1 VTTRSAHAV
10 EVASSAV
17 APGAGGAAPLNVD
30 PDQLARLLS
39 VGERLAAS
47 NDLDEVLALVID
59 AMRDVLRAD
68 RASVFQFDPQ
78 AQELFISQ
86 AHGVGAIRFP
96 ITKGIAGES
105 ARLGRILNIPDCY
118 ADARFNPEIDRKTGY
133 KTRNMLTIPL
143 LSPDAAGGASGG
155 GEGGEAGG
163 QDGGRGGSLE
173 GVAQVLNK
181 DPARGSAFDATD
193 EALARYLASQA
204 AIALRRAKFI
214 VGEVRKKKIEA
225 DLAVARTIQQ
235 NSWPKSVPQLDGFDI
250 AASALPADETGGD
263 AYDII
268 DLRSLPPASP
278 DAAPSGSGLLF
289 ALGDATGHGIG
300 PALSVAQ
307 FRAMLRMGARLHAS
321 VSQIARHINIQLCDD
336 LPAGRFIT
344 NMIALLDPRASR
356 IRYVSAGQAP
366 LILVRADGTSEVRG
380 ATTLPMGI
388 DPDCDFGEVETFD
401 LSPGDV
407 FVLLSDGFYEAMNH
421 QNQHY
426 GEQRVVDAVLAS
438 NTLSAQGILQV
449 LAEGTLKFAE
459 GRPFDDDQTAIIIK
473 RLPENA

>member
-1 VTTRSAHAV
+1 PLHSQPVTTRSAHAV
-10 EVASSAV
+10 EVA
-17 APGAGGAAPLNVD
+17 PPMAALNVD
-30 PDQLARLLS
+30 PAQLARLLS

-118 ADARFNPEIDRKTGY
+118 ADSRFNPEIDRKTGY

-143 LSPDAAGGASGG
+143 LSPEAGAGGAG
-155 GEGGEAGG
+155 A
-163 QDGGRGGSLE
+163 SLE

-235 NSWPKSVPQLDGFDI
+235 NSWPKCVPQMDGFDI

-263 AYDII
+263 AYDLI
-268 DLRSLPPASP
+268 DLRSLPPAAP
-278 DAAPSGSGLLF
+278 DAAPSGSGMLF

-388 DPDCDFGEVETFD
+388 DPDCDFSEVETFD
-401 LSPGDV
+401 LAPGDV

-421 QNQHY
+421 ENEHY
-426 GEQRVVDAVLAS
+426 GEQRIVETVLA
-438 NTLSAQGILQV
+438 NIALPAQGILET
-449 LAEGTLKFAE
+449 LAKGTLDFAQ

>member
-1 VTTRSAHAV
+1 M
-10 EVASSAV
+10 
-17 APGAGGAAPLNVD
+17 AALNVD
-30 PDQLARLLS
+30 PAQLARLLS

-86 AHGVGAIRFP
+86 AHGVAAIRFP

-105 ARLGRILNIPDCY
+105 ARLGRILNIPHCY
-118 ADARFNPEIDRKTGY
+118 ADSRFNPEIDRKTGY

-143 LSPDAAGGASGG
+143 LSPEAGAGGAG
-155 GEGGEAGG
+155 A
-163 QDGGRGGSLE
+163 SLE

-235 NSWPKSVPQLDGFDI
+235 NSWPKCVPQMDGFDI

-263 AYDII
+263 AYDLI
-268 DLRSLPPASP
+268 DLRSLPPAAP
-278 DAAPSGSGLLF
+278 DAAPSGSGMLF

-388 DPDCDFGEVETFD
+388 DPDCDFSEVETFD
-401 LSPGDV
+401 LAPGDV

-421 QNQHY
+421 ENEHY
-426 GEQRVVDAVLAS
+426 GEQRIVETVLA
-438 NTLSAQGILQV
+438 NIALPAQGILET
-449 LAEGTLKFAE
+449 LARGTLDFAQ

-473 RLPENA
+473 RLPEKA

>member
-1 VTTRSAHAV
+1 M
-10 EVASSAV
+10 
-17 APGAGGAAPLNVD
+17 AALNVD
-30 PDQLARLLS
+30 PAQLARLLS

-118 ADARFNPEIDRKTGY
+118 ADSRFNPEIDRKTGY

-143 LSPDAAGGASGG
+143 LSPEAGAGGAG
-155 GEGGEAGG
+155 A
-163 QDGGRGGSLE
+163 SLE

-225 DLAVARTIQQ
+225 DLAVARTLPQ
-235 NSWPKSVPQLDGFDI
+235 NSWPKCVPQMDGFDI

-263 AYDII
+263 AYDLI
-268 DLRSLPPASP
+268 DLRSLPPAAP
-278 DAAPSGSGLLF
+278 DAAPSGSGMLF

-388 DPDCDFGEVETFD
+388 DPDCDFSEVETFD
-401 LSPGDV
+401 LAPGDV

-421 QNQHY
+421 ENEHY
-426 GEQRVVDAVLAS
+426 GEQRIVETVLA
-438 NTLSAQGILQV
+438 NIALPAQGILET
-449 LAEGTLKFAE
+449 LAKGTLDFAQ

>member
-1 VTTRSAHAV
+1 MTTRSAHAV
-10 EVASSAV
+10 EVA
-17 APGAGGAAPLNVD
+17 PPMAALNVD
-30 PDQLARLLS
+30 PAQLARLLS

-86 AHGVGAIRFP
+86 AHGVAAIRFP

-118 ADARFNPEIDRKTGY
+118 ADSRFNPEIDRKTGY

-143 LSPDAAGGASGG
+143 LSPEAGAGGAG
-155 GEGGEAGG
+155 A
-163 QDGGRGGSLE
+163 SLE

-235 NSWPKSVPQLDGFDI
+235 NSWPKCVPQMDGFDI

-263 AYDII
+263 AYDLI
-268 DLRSLPPASP
+268 DLRSLPPAAP
-278 DAAPSGSGLLF
+278 DAAPSGSGMLF

-388 DPDCDFGEVETFD
+388 DPDCDFSEVETFD
-401 LSPGDV
+401 LAPGDV
-407 FVLLSDGFYEAMNH
+407 FVLLSDGFYEALNH
-421 QNQHY
+421 VN
-426 GEQRVVDAVLAS
+426 E
-438 NTLSAQGILQV
+438 
-449 LAEGTLKFAE
+449 
-459 GRPFDDDQTAIIIK
+459 
-473 RLPENA
+473 

>member
-1 VTTRSAHAV
+1 MTTRSAHAV
-10 EVASSAV
+10 EVA
-17 APGAGGAAPLNVD
+17 PPMAALNVD
-30 PDQLARLLS
+30 PAQLARLLS

-118 ADARFNPEIDRKTGY
+118 ADSRFNPEIDRKTGY

-143 LSPDAAGGASGG
+143 LSPEAGTGGAG
-155 GEGGEAGG
+155 A
-163 QDGGRGGSLE
+163 SLE

-235 NSWPKSVPQLDGFDI
+235 NSWPKCVPQMDGFDI

-263 AYDII
+263 AYDLI
-268 DLRSLPPASP
+268 DLRSLPPAAP
-278 DAAPSGSGLLF
+278 DAAPSGSGMLF

-388 DPDCDFGEVETFD
+388 DPDCDFSEVETFD
-401 LSPGDV
+401 LAPGDV

-421 QNQHY
+421 ENEHY
-426 GEQRVVDAVLAS
+426 GEQRIVETVLA
-438 NTLSAQGILQV
+438 NIALPAQGILET
-449 LAEGTLKFAE
+449 LAKGTLDFAQ

>member
-1 VTTRSAHAV
+1 MTTRSAHAV
-10 EVASSAV
+10 EVA
-17 APGAGGAAPLNVD
+17 PPMAALNVD
-30 PDQLARLLS
+30 PAQLARLLS

-118 ADARFNPEIDRKTGY
+118 ADSRFNPEIDRKTGY

-143 LSPDAAGGASGG
+143 LSPEAGAGGAG
-155 GEGGEAGG
+155 A
-163 QDGGRGGSLE
+163 SLE

-235 NSWPKSVPQLDGFDI
+235 NSWPKCVPQMDGFDI

-263 AYDII
+263 AYDLI
-268 DLRSLPPASP
+268 DLRSLPPAAP
-278 DAAPSGSGLLF
+278 DAAPSGSGMLF

-336 LPAGRFIT
+336 LPAGRCIT

-388 DPDCDFGEVETFD
+388 DPDCDFSEVETFD
-401 LSPGDV
+401 LAPGDV

-421 QNQHY
+421 ENEHY
-426 GEQRVVDAVLAS
+426 GEQRIV
-438 NTLSAQGILQV
+438 
-449 LAEGTLKFAE
+449 
-459 GRPFDDDQTAIIIK
+459 
-473 RLPENA
+473 

>member
-1 VTTRSAHAV
+1 M
-10 EVASSAV
+10 
-17 APGAGGAAPLNVD
+17 AALNVD
-30 PDQLARLLS
+30 PAQLARLLS

-86 AHGVGAIRFP
+86 AHGVAAIRFP

-118 ADARFNPEIDRKTGY
+118 ADSRFNPEIDRKTGY

-143 LSPDAAGGASGG
+143 LSPEAGAGGAG
-155 GEGGEAGG
+155 A
-163 QDGGRGGSLE
+163 SLE

-235 NSWPKSVPQLDGFDI
+235 NSWPKCVPQMDGFDI

-263 AYDII
+263 AYDLI
-268 DLRSLPPASP
+268 DLRSLPPAAP
-278 DAAPSGSGLLF
+278 DAAPSGSGMLF

-388 DPDCDFGEVETFD
+388 DPDCDFSEVETFD
-401 LSPGDV
+401 LAPGDV

-421 QNQHY
+421 ENEHY
-426 GEQRVVDAVLAS
+426 GEQRIVETVLA
-438 NTLSAQGILQV
+438 NIALPAQGILET
-449 LAEGTLKFAE
+449 LAKGTLDFAQ

>member
-1 VTTRSAHAV
+1 M
-10 EVASSAV
+10 
-17 APGAGGAAPLNVD
+17 AALNVD
-30 PDQLARLLS
+30 PAQLARLLS

-86 AHGVGAIRFP
+86 AHGVAAIRFP

-118 ADARFNPEIDRKTGY
+118 ADSRFNPEIDRKTGY

-143 LSPDAAGGASGG
+143 LSPEAGAGGAG
-155 GEGGEAGG
+155 A
-163 QDGGRGGSLE
+163 SLE

-235 NSWPKSVPQLDGFDI
+235 NSWPKCVPQMDGFDI

-263 AYDII
+263 AYDLI
-268 DLRSLPPASP
+268 DLRSLPPAAP
-278 DAAPSGSGLLF
+278 DAAPSGSGMLF

-388 DPDCDFGEVETFD
+388 DPDCDFSEVETFD
-401 LSPGDV
+401 LAPGDV

-421 QNQHY
+421 ENEHY
-426 GEQRVVDAVLAS
+426 GEQRIVETVLA
-438 NTLSAQGILQV
+438 NIALPAQGILET
-449 LAEGTLKFAE
+449 LARGTLDFAQ

-473 RLPENA
+473 RLPEKA

>member
-1 VTTRSAHAV
+1 M
-10 EVASSAV
+10 
-17 APGAGGAAPLNVD
+17 AALNVD
-30 PDQLARLLS
+30 PAQLARLLS

-86 AHGVGAIRFP
+86 AHGVAAIRFP

-118 ADARFNPEIDRKTGY
+118 ADSRFNPEIDRKTGY

-143 LSPDAAGGASGG
+143 LSPEAGAGGAG
-155 GEGGEAGG
+155 A
-163 QDGGRGGSLE
+163 SLE

-235 NSWPKSVPQLDGFDI
+235 NSWPKCVPQMDGFDI

-263 AYDII
+263 AYDLI
-268 DLRSLPPASP
+268 DLRSLPPAAP
-278 DAAPSGSGLLF
+278 DAAPSGSGMLF

-388 DPDCDFGEVETFD
+388 DPDCDFSEVETFD
-401 LSPGDV
+401 LAPGDV

-421 QNQHY
+421 ENEHY
-426 GEQRVVDAVLAS
+426 GEQRIVETVLA
-438 NTLSAQGILQV
+438 NIALPAQGILDT
-449 LAEGTLKFAE
+449 LARGTLDFAQ

-473 RLPENA
+473 RLPEKA

>member
-1 VTTRSAHAV
+1 M
-10 EVASSAV
+10 
-17 APGAGGAAPLNVD
+17 AALNVD
-30 PDQLARLLS
+30 PAQLARLLS

-118 ADARFNPEIDRKTGY
+118 ADSRFNPEIDRKTGY

-143 LSPDAAGGASGG
+143 LSPEAGAGGAG
-155 GEGGEAGG
+155 A
-163 QDGGRGGSLE
+163 SLE

-235 NSWPKSVPQLDGFDI
+235 NSWPKCVPQMDGFDI

-263 AYDII
+263 AYDLI
-268 DLRSLPPASP
+268 DLRSLPPAAP
-278 DAAPSGSGLLF
+278 DAAPSGSGMLF

-388 DPDCDFGEVETFD
+388 DPDCDFSEVETFD
-401 LSPGDV
+401 LAPGDV

-421 QNQHY
+421 ENEHY
-426 GEQRVVDAVLAS
+426 GEQRIVETVLA
-438 NTLSAQGILQV
+438 NIALPAQGILET
-449 LAEGTLKFAE
+449 LARGTLDFAQ

>member
-1 VTTRSAHAV
+1 M
-10 EVASSAV
+10 
-17 APGAGGAAPLNVD
+17 AALNVD
-30 PDQLARLLS
+30 PAQLARLLS

-118 ADARFNPEIDRKTGY
+118 ADSRFNPEIDRKTGY

-143 LSPDAAGGASGG
+143 LSPEAGAGGAG
-155 GEGGEAGG
+155 A
-163 QDGGRGGSLE
+163 SLE

-235 NSWPKSVPQLDGFDI
+235 NSWPKCVPQMDGFDI

-263 AYDII
+263 AYDLI
-268 DLRSLPPASP
+268 DLRSLPPAAP
-278 DAAPSGSGLLF
+278 DAAPSGSGMLF

-388 DPDCDFGEVETFD
+388 DPDCDFSEVETFD
-401 LSPGDV
+401 LAPGDV

-421 QNQHY
+421 ENEHY
-426 GEQRVVDAVLAS
+426 GEQRIVETVLA
-438 NTLSAQGILQV
+438 NIALPAQGILET
-449 LAEGTLKFAE
+449 LAKGTLDFAQ

>member
-1 VTTRSAHAV
+1 M
-10 EVASSAV
+10 
-17 APGAGGAAPLNVD
+17 AALNVD
-30 PDQLARLLS
+30 PAQLARLLS

-86 AHGVGAIRFP
+86 AHGVAAIRFP

-118 ADARFNPEIDRKTGY
+118 ADSRFNPEIDRKTGY

-143 LSPDAAGGASGG
+143 LSPEAGAGGAG
-155 GEGGEAGG
+155 A
-163 QDGGRGGSLE
+163 SLE

-235 NSWPKSVPQLDGFDI
+235 NSWPKCVPQMDGFDI

-263 AYDII
+263 AYDLI
-268 DLRSLPPASP
+268 DLRSLPPAAP
-278 DAAPSGSGLLF
+278 DAAPSGSGMLF

-388 DPDCDFGEVETFD
+388 DPDCDFSEVETFD
-401 LSPGDV
+401 LAPGDV

-421 QNQHY
+421 ENEHY
-426 GEQRVVDAVLAS
+426 GEQRIVETVLA
-438 NTLSAQGILQV
+438 NIALPAQGILET
-449 LAEGTLKFAE
+449 LAKGTLDFAQ

-473 RLPENA
+473 RLPEKA

>member
-1 VTTRSAHAV
+1 MTTRSAHAV
-10 EVASSAV
+10 EVA
-17 APGAGGAAPLNVD
+17 PPMAALNVD
-30 PDQLARLLS
+30 PAQLARLLS

-118 ADARFNPEIDRKTGY
+118 ADSRFNPEIDRKTGY

-143 LSPDAAGGASGG
+143 LSPEAGAGGAG
-155 GEGGEAGG
+155 A
-163 QDGGRGGSLE
+163 SLE

-235 NSWPKSVPQLDGFDI
+235 NSWPKCVPQMDGFDI

-263 AYDII
+263 AYDLI
-268 DLRSLPPASP
+268 DLRSLPPAAP
-278 DAAPSGSGLLF
+278 DAAPSGSGMLF

-388 DPDCDFGEVETFD
+388 DPDCDFSEVETFD
-401 LSPGDV
+401 LAPGDV

-421 QNQHY
+421 ENEHY
-426 GEQRVVDAVLAS
+426 GEQRIVETVLA
-438 NTLSAQGILQV
+438 NIALPAQGILET
-449 LAEGTLKFAE
+449 LAKGTLDFAQ

>member
-1 VTTRSAHAV
+1 M
-10 EVASSAV
+10 
-17 APGAGGAAPLNVD
+17 AALNVD
-30 PDQLARLLS
+30 PAQLARLLS

-86 AHGVGAIRFP
+86 AHGVAAIRFP

-118 ADARFNPEIDRKTGY
+118 ADSRFNPEIDRKTGY

-143 LSPDAAGGASGG
+143 LSPEAGAGGAG
-155 GEGGEAGG
+155 A
-163 QDGGRGGSLE
+163 SLE

-235 NSWPKSVPQLDGFDI
+235 NSWPKCVPQMDGFDI

-263 AYDII
+263 AYDLI
-268 DLRSLPPASP
+268 DLRSLPPAAP
-278 DAAPSGSGLLF
+278 DAAPSGSGMLF

-388 DPDCDFGEVETFD
+388 DPDCDFSEVETFD
-401 LSPGDV
+401 LAPGDV

-421 QNQHY
+421 ENEHY
-426 GEQRVVDAVLAS
+426 GEQRIVETVLA
-438 NTLSAQGILQV
+438 NIALPAQGILET
-449 LAEGTLKFAE
+449 LARGTLDFAQ

>member
-1 VTTRSAHAV
+1 M
-10 EVASSAV
+10 
-17 APGAGGAAPLNVD
+17 AALNVD
-30 PDQLARLLS
+30 PAQLARLLS

-86 AHGVGAIRFP
+86 AHGVAAIRFP

-118 ADARFNPEIDRKTGY
+118 ADSRFNPEIDRKTGY

-143 LSPDAAGGASGG
+143 LSPEAGAGGAG
-155 GEGGEAGG
+155 A
-163 QDGGRGGSLE
+163 SLE

-235 NSWPKSVPQLDGFDI
+235 NSWPKCVPQMDGFDI

-263 AYDII
+263 AYDLI
-268 DLRSLPPASP
+268 DLRSLPPAAP
-278 DAAPSGSGLLF
+278 DAAPSGSGMLF

-388 DPDCDFGEVETFD
+388 DPDCDFSEVETFD
-401 LSPGDV
+401 LAPGDV

-421 QNQHY
+421 ENEHY
-426 GEQRVVDAVLAS
+426 GEQRIVETVLA
-438 NTLSAQGILQV
+438 NIALPAQGILET
-449 LAEGTLKFAE
+449 LARGTLDFAQ

-473 RLPENA
+473 RLPERA

>member
-1 VTTRSAHAV
+1 M
-10 EVASSAV
+10 
-17 APGAGGAAPLNVD
+17 AALNVD
-30 PDQLARLLS
+30 PAQLARLLS

-118 ADARFNPEIDRKTGY
+118 ADSRFNPEIDRKTGY

-143 LSPDAAGGASGG
+143 LSPEAGTGGAG
-155 GEGGEAGG
+155 A
-163 QDGGRGGSLE
+163 SLE

-235 NSWPKSVPQLDGFDI
+235 NSWPKCVPQMDGFDI

-263 AYDII
+263 AYDLI
-268 DLRSLPPASP
+268 DLRSLPPAAP
-278 DAAPSGSGLLF
+278 DAAPSGSGMLF

-388 DPDCDFGEVETFD
+388 DPDCDFSEVETFD
-401 LSPGDV
+401 LAPGDV

-421 QNQHY
+421 ENEHY
-426 GEQRVVDAVLAS
+426 GEQRIVETVLA
-438 NTLSAQGILQV
+438 NIALPAQGILET
-449 LAEGTLKFAE
+449 LAKGTLDFAQ